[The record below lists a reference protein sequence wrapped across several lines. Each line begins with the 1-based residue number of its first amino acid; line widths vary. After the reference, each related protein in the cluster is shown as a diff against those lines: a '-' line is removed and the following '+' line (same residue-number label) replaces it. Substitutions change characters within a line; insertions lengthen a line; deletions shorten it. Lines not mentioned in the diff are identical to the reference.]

1 MPRNVAPLEQN
12 TFVAGLVTEAS
23 PLTFPP
29 NASLDEENFNLNK
42 NGSRS
47 RRLGFDL
54 EDNYVSINT
63 TAVVPVDNNLMVSSF
78 KWQNVGGNPSV
89 TFIVV
94 QIGKQLSF
102 FNSSAVP
109 LSSGLVGQWDYTEED
124 SIRKFSYASVGG
136 MLVVVTG
143 RKEIDTYEYD
153 GTNLTKLSK
162 RLKIRDLFGV
172 TDVAVGGT

>member
-29 NASLDEENFNLNK
+29 NASLDEENFDLSRTGK
-42 NGSRS
+42 RS

-54 EDNYVSINT
+54 EEGHVQVNT
-63 TAVVPVDNNLMVSSF
+63 TAVVPTNQNLMISSF
-78 KWQNVGGNPSV
+78 KWQNVGGVASR

-102 FNSSAVP
+102 FDSSITP
-109 LSSGLVGQWDYTEED
+109 LSSGLVGQWDYD
-124 SIRKFSYASVGG
+124 NADAIRKFSYASVDG

-143 RKEIDTYEYD
+143 RKEVDTYEYD
-153 GTNLTKLSK
+153 GSNLTKLSK

-172 TDVAVGGT
+172 TDVAT

>member
-1 MPRNVAPLEQN
+1 MPRNVAPIEQN
-12 TFVAGLVTEAS
+12 TFVAGFVTEAS

-29 NASLDEENFNLNK
+29 NASLDEENFNLSR

-54 EDNYVSINT
+54 EDDSVEVET
-63 TAVVPVDNNLMVSSF
+63 TAVVPPNKNLMVSSF
-78 KWQNVGGNPSV
+78 KWQNVGGNANQ

-94 QIGKQLSF
+94 QVGKQLSF
-102 FNSSAVP
+102 FDSSAIP
-109 LSSGLVGQWDYTEED
+109 LSSGLIAQWDYDDED
-124 SIRKFSYASVGG
+124 AIRKFSYASVDG

-143 RKEIDTYEYD
+143 RKEVDTYEYQD
-153 GTNLTKLSK
+153 GTMTKLSK

-172 TDVAVGGT
+172 TDIATGT

>member
-29 NASLDEENFNLNK
+29 NASLDEENFNLNH

-54 EDNYVSINT
+54 EDNYVEIET
-63 TAVVPVDNNLMVSSF
+63 TATVPSNFELMISSF
-78 KWQNVGGNPSV
+78 KWQNVGGNANQ

-102 FNSSAVP
+102 FDSSATP
-109 LSSGLVGQWDYTEED
+109 LSSGLIGQWDYDNED
-124 SIRKFSYASVGG
+124 AIRKFSYASVDG

-143 RKEIDTYEYD
+143 RKEVDIYQFD

-172 TDVAVGGT
+172 TDVAVGE

>member
-1 MPRNVAPLEQN
+1 MPRNVAPIEQN

-29 NASLDEENFNLNK
+29 NASLDEENFNLSR

-54 EDNYVSINT
+54 EEGYVQVST
-63 TAVVPVDNNLMVSSF
+63 TAIVPLDSNLMISSY
-78 KWQNVGGNPSV
+78 KWQNVGGNANR

-94 QIGKQLSF
+94 QVGKQLSF
-102 FNSSAVP
+102 FDSAISP
-109 LSSGLVGQWDYTEED
+109 LSTGLVAQWDYDEAD
-124 SIRKFSYASVGG
+124 AIRKFSYASVDG

-143 RKEIDTYEYD
+143 RKEVDTYQYNN
-153 GTNLTKLSK
+153 GAMTKLSK

-172 TDVAVGGT
+172 TDIAVEN

>member
-1 MPRNVAPLEQN
+1 MPRNTAPIEQN

-29 NASLDEENFNLNK
+29 NASLDEENFNLNR

-54 EDNYVSINT
+54 EDGFVQVET
-63 TAVVPVDNNLMVSSF
+63 TATVPLDNNLMVSSF
-78 KWQNVGGNPSV
+78 KWQNVGGNANQ

-102 FNSSAVP
+102 FDSSITP
-109 LSSGLVGQWDYTEED
+109 LSAGLIAQWDYDEAD
-124 SIRKFSYASVGG
+124 AVRKFSYASVDG

-143 RKEIDTYEYD
+143 RKEIDTFQYEN
-153 GTNLTKLSK
+153 GKFTKLSK

-172 TDVAVGGT
+172 TDVASET

>member
-29 NASLDEENFNLNK
+29 NASLDEENFNLNR

-54 EDNYVSINT
+54 EDNYVEIET
-63 TAVVPVDNNLMVSSF
+63 TATVPSNFELMISSF
-78 KWQNVGGNPSV
+78 KWQNVGGNPSK
-89 TFIVV
+89 TFIVI

-102 FNSSAVP
+102 FDSASTP
-109 LSSGLVGQWDYTEED
+109 LSAGLVGQWDYDNED
-124 SIRKFSYASVGG
+124 AIRKFSYASVDG

-143 RKEIDTYEYD
+143 RKEVDTYEFD

-172 TDVAVGGT
+172 TDVAVGE

>member
-29 NASLDEENFNLNK
+29 NASLDEENFNLNR

-54 EDNYVSINT
+54 EDNYVEIET
-63 TAVVPVDNNLMVSSF
+63 TATVPSNFELMISSF
-78 KWQNVGGNPSV
+78 KWQNVGGNANQ

-102 FNSSAVP
+102 FDSSAIP
-109 LSSGLVGQWDYTEED
+109 LSSGLIGQWDYDNED
-124 SIRKFSYASVGG
+124 AIRKFSYASVDG

-143 RKEIDTYEYD
+143 RKEVDIYQFD
-153 GTNLTKLSK
+153 GTNITKLSK

-172 TDVAVGGT
+172 TDVAVGE

>member
-1 MPRNVAPLEQN
+1 MPRNVAPIEQN
-12 TFVAGLVTEAS
+12 TFVAGLITEAS

-54 EDNYVSINT
+54 EQDHVEITSS
-63 TAVVPVDNNLMVSSF
+63 AVVPADKNLMLSSF
-78 KWQNVGGNPSV
+78 KWQNVGGNADK
-89 TFIVV
+89 TFIVI

-102 FNSSAVP
+102 FDASVTP
-109 LSSGLVGQWDYTEED
+109 LSSGLIATWDYDEVD
-124 SIRKFSYASVGG
+124 AIRKFSYAAVDG

-143 RKEIDTYEYD
+143 RKEVDTFIYD
-153 GTNLTKLSK
+153 NGDISK
-162 RLKIRDLFGV
+162 ISKTLKVRDMFGV
-172 TDVAVGGT
+172 TDIASGG